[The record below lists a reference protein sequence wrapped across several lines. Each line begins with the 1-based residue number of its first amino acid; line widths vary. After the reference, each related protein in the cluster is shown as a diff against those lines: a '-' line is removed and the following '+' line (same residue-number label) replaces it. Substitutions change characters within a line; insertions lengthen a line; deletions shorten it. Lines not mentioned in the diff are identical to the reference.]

1 MDPRARRPRG
11 QLATTT
17 PVAGSSDARCL
28 VGQTETFSGGP
39 VACTSIAGP
48 IDEAVT
54 DRGAHPSPGR
64 RGQSKEQTEMKI
76 FVAGAGGAIGK
87 RLVPRLVTQGHEV
100 TALTRSPTKS
110 GELTRLGAE
119 PLIADALDR
128 QSVIRAVMR
137 AEPEVVIHQ
146 LTAIDDLSNIKH
158 FDRVFAATNRLR
170 TVGTDNLLEAAR
182 AAGARRLVAQS
193 YAGWPSDPSG
203 GGVKTETDPLD
214 PNPPAEQ
221 TESLAA
227 IRHLE
232 SVVTGA
238 EGLEGV
244 VLRYGGF
251 YGPGNALALDGKMAD
266 VVRKRRFPVIGDGG
280 GVWSFIHIDD
290 AAAGTI
296 AALDRGAPG
305 IYNIV
310 DDEPIA
316 VREWVGELAVALGA
330 KPPRRVPTWL
340 GRLAAGDVGVSMMT
354 RVCGTSNAKAK
365 RELGWA
371 PSYPSVRVGFR
382 TGLAADLP
390 VTGNGS
396 ERPGATIPR

>member
-1 MDPRARRPRG
+1 
-11 QLATTT
+11 
-17 PVAGSSDARCL
+17 
-28 VGQTETFSGGP
+28 
-39 VACTSIAGP
+39 
-48 IDEAVT
+48 
-54 DRGAHPSPGR
+54 
-64 RGQSKEQTEMKI
+64 MKI

-87 RLVPRLVTQGHEV
+87 RLVPRLVAQGHEV
-100 TALTRSPTKS
+100 TALTRSPAKS
-110 GELTRLGAE
+110 GELTALGAE
-119 PLIADALDR
+119 PVIADALDR
-128 QSVIRAVMR
+128 ASVMQAVMR

-146 LTAIDDLSNIKH
+146 LTAIDDPSNIKH

-170 TVGTDNLLEAAR
+170 TMGTDNLLEAAR
-182 AAGARRLVAQS
+182 AAGARRLIAQS

-214 PNPPAEQ
+214 PHPPAEQ

-238 EGLEGV
+238 KGLEGV

-251 YGPGNALALDGKMAD
+251 YGPGNALALDGDMAD
-266 VVRKRRFPVIGDGG
+266 IVRRRRFPVVGDGG
-280 GVWSFIHIDD
+280 GVWSFTHIDD
-290 AAAGTI
+290 AAAGAI
-296 AALDRGAPG
+296 AALERGAPG

-316 VREWVGELAVALGA
+316 VREWLAELAGALGA
-330 KPPRRVPTWL
+330 KPPRRVPVWL

-354 RVCGTSNAKAK
+354 RVRGTSNGKAK

-390 VTGNGS
+390 VPGNGS
-396 ERPGATIPR
+396 ERPGATIRR